1 MKHVLVKS
9 FLMLLSIFSSQRSVK
24 ATGMAFSSSSRPSRS
39 DVEDRLKGA
48 LWGFFAG
55 DALSAPTHW
64 FYGGERQ
71 VIAEYGRPI
80 SDYTQPNKYL
90 AGSILNKSN
99 LNGGGRS
106 SAWASTVAAPKT
118 IIGDVINHGKKELW
132 NPNKSI
138 HYHATLQKGENTLE
152 AQIGRVLMRSIV
164 QRNGRFDQDHFQKAY
179 ITFMTTSG
187 SHNDTYAST
196 CHRMFFANLVH
207 KQLPPN
213 DCPDNDQ
220 HNVDTIDGL
229 VLPTIVA
236 LVDPMASSSCAS
248 TTRKSKVL
256 EGAATYWGLLVQA
269 AILQADDSA
278 FQESLHQ
285 FARQTIGREPNSRIR
300 DSSTMSACYLQQAL
314 PGMIDLLSKYTLS
327 RNDLQPVGEKVWE
340 GLLSNANVGGE
351 NVHRGS
357 LMGAI
362 LGARAGASN
371 LPSQLTQ
378 GLYQREALAKEI
390 DDFVAVVVHLLET
403 SVTD

>member
-1 MKHVLVKS
+1 M
-9 FLMLLSIFSSQRSVK
+9 
-24 ATGMAFSSSSRPSRS
+24 
-39 DVEDRLKGA
+39 EDRLKGA

-71 VIAEYGRPI
+71 VVAEYGHPI
-80 SDYTQPNKYL
+80 SDYTKPNQHL
-90 AGSILNKSN
+90 PGSILNKSN

-106 SAWASTVAAPKT
+106 SAWASTVAASKT
-118 IIGDVINHGKKELW
+118 IVGDVINHGKKELW

-164 QRNGRFDQDHFQKAY
+164 QTNGRFDQDHFRKAY
-179 ITFMTTSG
+179 ITFMTTAG

-207 KQLPPN
+207 NELPPE

-236 LVDPMASSSCAS
+236 LVDPRQSSICAA
-248 TTRKSKVL
+248 TTRKSRIL
-256 EGAATYWGLLVQA
+256 EEAATSWGWLVQA
-269 AILQADDSA
+269 AILETDDSA
-278 FQESLHQ
+278 FQESLTQ
-285 FARQTIGREPNSRIR
+285 FAIQTIGRAPNARVR

-314 PGMIDLLSKYTLS
+314 PGMIDLLSKYTFS
-327 RNDLQPVGEKVWE
+327 RSDVQPVGEKAWQ
-340 GLLSNANVGGE
+340 GLVSNANVGGE

-362 LGARAGASN
+362 FGARAGASN
-371 LPSQLTQ
+371 LPFQLTE
-378 GLYQREALAKEI
+378 GLYQRDALAKEI
-390 DDFVAVVVHLLET
+390 DSFVAAVAPLLET
-403 SVTD
+403 SEDH